1 MDQSSKTK
9 RFHINF
15 DATLLFFLSI
25 ALHVGWMVYTK
36 YIEEDAFITFRIARQ
51 IAFGNGFTYN
61 SGEPLYAST
70 TPLLTLLLSA
80 WIKLI
85 STDVVLGARIINLLA
100 VALTFVFTLLLL
112 RFQKRTPAEQI
123 GALIVGMFSA
133 RLIYMETQGMEMPLG
148 LALLAASLYFW
159 GKDRTALTGILCGLL
174 LWVRIDFIFWVLILS
189 VFTAITNWKDSLR
202 IAGMALLVYLPWVV
216 FASVYFGSPIPFTV
230 TAKWVAYSQFD
241 ISPYLLHL
249 QDILEYLSPFR
260 AENDFTE
267 LLGTGIATLLIGTA
281 LWRRRFTD
289 QKAFIL
295 LVVFVLFEIVR
306 LTFTRTTYFSR
317 YFVPIAWI
325 VFLLSGVGLGDL
337 WNVFRNMKIY
347 RLLFQVFAVGLI
359 ALQVHSGILFA
370 QEVRGWQTYRHD
382 GSLKAMGLWLKE
394 NTDPASIVLLEPL
407 GYVGYYSERKM
418 LDEVGLVTP
427 AVVELKRQRI
437 GAEHYAEIFQPDYL
451 IVHCDDTIR
460 IPPPS
465 ETGLRYE
472 LTVTFDSLEHKRSSS
487 NSSDLPWRSC
497 YEIWAKQ

>member
-9 RFHINF
+9 QFYI
-15 DATLLFFLSI
+15 DVIPALLLFLSL
-25 ALHVGWMVYTK
+25 ALHVGWMLYTK

-51 IAFGNGFTYN
+51 IAMGNGFTYN

-80 WIKLI
+80 WIRLI
-85 STDVVLGARIINLLA
+85 STDVVLGARVINLLA
-100 VALTFVFTLLLL
+100 VALTLVFSLLIL
-112 RFQKRTPAEQI
+112 RSQKRTPAEQI
-123 GALIVGMFSA
+123 GALTVGMFSA

-159 GKDRTALTGILCGLL
+159 GKGRAILTGILCGLL

-189 VFTAITNWKDSLR
+189 VFTAIPNWKDALR
-202 IAGMALLVYLPWVV
+202 IAGMALLVYLPWVL
-216 FASVYFGSPIPFTV
+216 FASMYFGSPVPFTV
-230 TAKWVAYSQFD
+230 TAKWVAYTQFD
-241 ISPYLLHL
+241 LSPYTFHL
-249 QDILEYLSPFR
+249 KDILEYLSPFR
-260 AENDFTE
+260 ADGFAEF
-267 LLGTGIATLLIGTA
+267 LGTGIAALLIVAA
-281 LWRRRFTD
+281 LWGRRFAD

-295 LVVFVLFEIVR
+295 LVVFVLFEIAR
-306 LTFTRTTYFSR
+306 LTITRATYFSR

-325 VFLLSGVGLGDL
+325 VLLLSGVGLGDL
-337 WNVFRNMKIY
+337 WNMFRSRKLY

-359 ALQVHSGILFA
+359 ALQVHSGIVFA
-370 QEVRGWQTYRHD
+370 QEVRDRQMYRHD
-382 GSLKAMGLWLKE
+382 GALKAMGLWLKE

-407 GYVGYYSERKM
+407 GYVGYYSERTM

-437 GAEHYAEIFQPDYL
+437 GAEQYAEIFQPDYL

-460 IPPPS
+460 IPLPG
-465 ETGLRYE
+465 ETKLLYE
-472 LTVTFDSLEHKRSSS
+472 LTVTFDPLEYKRSSS
-487 NSSDLPWRSC
+487 NSSDQPWLAC